1 MPESLPSLEETIG
14 IYKLKANKSLGQHF
28 LLDVNTTDKIAR
40 LALPLNQ
47 CETIEVGPG
56 PGGLTRSLLK
66 NNASLTVIEMDD
78 RFITPLNELAKSYN
92 NLTVIHDN
100 ALKVDI
106 AKITKKNIKLVSN
119 LPYNVGT
126 KLLINW
132 LLSEPLFWSKAVL
145 MFQKEVAQRITANP
159 NDKAYGRL
167 AILTQSI
174 CNAQIAFDVPSMA
187 FTPPPKVDSAVVVF
201 DPLPIE
207 ERFTHLKVLGEVTM
221 ATFSQRRK
229 MLRGSLKS
237 IAKKYG
243 TTPLKLCESAEIN
256 PEFRPEN
263 LSIIDFQN
271 LALNLKE
278 RTNHP

>member
-1 MPESLPSLEETIG
+1 
-14 IYKLKANKSLGQHF
+14 
-28 LLDVNTTDKIAR
+28 
-40 LALPLNQ
+40 
-47 CETIEVGPG
+47 
-56 PGGLTRSLLK
+56 
-66 NNASLTVIEMDD
+66 MDD

>member
-1 MPESLPSLEETIG
+1 MLESLPSLEKTIE
-14 IYKLKANKSLGQHF
+14 IYKLRANKSLGQHF
-28 LLDVNTTDKIAR
+28 LLDMNITDKIAR
-40 LALPLNQ
+40 LALPLNE
-47 CETIEVGPG
+47 CKTIEVGPG

-66 NNASLTVIEMDD
+66 NHASLTVIEMDD
-78 RFITPLNELAKSYN
+78 RFIDPLNELAKSYSQ
-92 NLTVIHDN
+92 LKIIHGN
-100 ALKVDI
+100 ALKVDL
-106 AKITKKNIKLVSN
+106 AKSTKKNIKLVSN
-119 LPYNVGT
+119 LPYNIGT

-132 LLSEPLFWSKAVL
+132 LSAEPLFWSKAVL

-167 AILTQSI
+167 AILTQSV
-174 CNAQIAFDVPSMA
+174 CDARIAFNVPAIA
-187 FTPPPKVDSAVVVF
+187 FTPPPKIDSAVVVF

-207 ERFTHLKVLGEVTM
+207 KRFPHLKALGEVTM

-243 TTPLKLCESAEIN
+243 TTPLKWCELAKIN
-256 PEFRPEN
+256 PELRPEN

-271 LALNLKE
+271 LVIALKE
-278 RTNHP
+278 KTNHP